1 MMLAVHSHLWDEKD
15 YLHLLA
21 QDNVTVR
28 DPVAVVKAGYA
39 VCTFTGPADQE
50 NNRDTGKDEDRATA
64 ALAASGVVSPGDA
77 QQVVSAAVIDLC

>member
-39 VCTFTGPADQE
+39 VCTFTGPADRE